1 MTEEPE
7 NLVLELL
14 RCIRADI
21 ERLRLQ
27 QEETNLKIETLAGGM
42 VSMKS
47 SVESMR
53 LDIQMIALAV
63 DGHAG
68 RLDKIE
74 NSLDALRH

>member
-1 MTEEPE
+1 MTEETE

-14 RCIRADI
+14 RSIRADI

-27 QEETNLKIETLAGGM
+27 QEKTNLKIETLAGGM

-53 LDIQMIALAV
+53 LDIRMIAV

-74 NSLDALRH
+74 GSLDALKP